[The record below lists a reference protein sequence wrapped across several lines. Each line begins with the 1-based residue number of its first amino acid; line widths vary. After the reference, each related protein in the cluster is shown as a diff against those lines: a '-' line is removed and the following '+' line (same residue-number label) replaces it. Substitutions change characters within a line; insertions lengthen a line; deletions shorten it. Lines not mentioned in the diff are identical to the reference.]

1 MRALWHA
8 QTITGLKE
16 DLSGPKTVPKV
27 LGGGKKKVRLP
38 EESAPEQDASPS
50 QSDEAEASNSG
61 RNEHAAES
69 RVLGEGGAARTS
81 GDGQFASAR
90 GAKKAAEKDGGGAGG
105 DCEESG
111 SEEDEDDSDEDSSS
125 DGEEGPV
132 DKDAQKAARKV
143 RLAVRYKGGKNAL

>member
-1 MRALWHA
+1 MCALWHA

-16 DLSGPKTVPKV
+16 DLSGPRTVPKV
-27 LGGGKKKVRLP
+27 LEGGKKKVRLP

-50 QSDEAEASNSG
+50 QAGEADASNSG

-69 RVLGEGGAARTS
+69 RVLGDGGAASTS
-81 GDGQFASAR
+81 DDGQLASAR

-105 DCEESG
+105 DSEESG

-125 DGEEGPV
+125 DGEEGEDGKDGPA

-143 RLAVRYKGGKNAL
+143 RLGVVS